1 MAIEL
6 VSYADLKAL
15 LGLEDATIAS
25 YPDLAL
31 IQLSVTAAIEEYI
44 GRALESTER
53 TEYVYA
59 GSEKIRMIGLK
70 GLPIASVSSV
80 IVTVENEEETLEDDD
95 YYITEYGIK
104 LMNGYSNSK
113 VTVVYTGGLSSV
125 TSEINR
131 AALYQ
136 IAYEYQSKDFIG
148 VENVFTE
155 GGSVTRPELSLL
167 KETKRMLE
175 SSKHPLMWR

>member
-6 VSYADLKAL
+6 VSYADLKSL
-15 LGLEDATIAS
+15 LGLEEATIAS

-31 IQLSVTAAIEEYI
+31 IQSSVTAAIEEYI
-44 GRALESTER
+44 GRSLESIER
-53 TEYVYA
+53 TEHCFI
-59 GSEKIRMIGLK
+59 GSERSKMISLK
-70 GLPIASVSSV
+70 GLPVASVSA
-80 IVTVENEEETLEDDD
+80 VTITIENEEESLADDD

-104 LMNGYSNSK
+104 LLSGYRNCK
-113 VTVVYTGGLSSV
+113 VSVVYTGGLSSV
-125 TSEINR
+125 TEDIKR

-136 IAYEYQSKDFIG
+136 VAYEYQSKDFIG

-175 SSKHPLMWR
+175 SSKHPLMWS